1 MSPTSSTNLT
11 IIGIDL
17 AKRVFHVHGAAAD
30 GTVLFRR
37 KLSRSKVLPFFSG
50 QLPCIVAIEA
60 CASAH
65 YWARKFAKVGHTI
78 NKKCQISKIKL
89 YHKIL

>member
-30 GTVLFRR
+30 GTVLFRK
-37 KLSRSKVLPFFSG
+37 KLSRSKVLPFFLG
-50 QLPCIVAIEA
+50 QLP
-60 CASAH
+60 
-65 YWARKFAKVGHTI
+65 
-78 NKKCQISKIKL
+78 
-89 YHKIL
+89 